1 MPANL
6 ISRGNRELLLL
17 LLFLSLKEQDMI
29 LITGE
34 ILIYTREGK
43 MLKALVLSILSLLMS
58 EMNCLK
64 RMQSFCQ
71 KGNQLAYIVHL

>member
-1 MPANL
+1 
-6 ISRGNRELLLL
+6 
-17 LLFLSLKEQDMI
+17 MI

-64 RMQSFCQ
+64 KMQSFCQ
-71 KGNQLAYIVHL
+71 KGNQLLYKVHS